1 MRRPIEFYALMCTG
15 CAVLLGGLIEGN
27 ASAELLL
34 LGGATLLV
42 LALMLVR
49 AIEVHQGQRRNDRRF
64 GDKEER

>member
-34 LGGATLLV
+34 LGGVILLI

-49 AIEVHQGQRRNDRRF
+49 AIEVH
-64 GDKEER
+64 

>member
-34 LGGATLLV
+34 LGGVILLV
-42 LALMLVR
+42 LAMMLVR
-49 AIEVHQGQRRNDRRF
+49 AIEVHQGQRRDDIT
-64 GDKEER
+64 GGE

>member
-34 LGGATLLV
+34 LGGAILLV

-49 AIEVHQGQRRNDRRF
+49 AIEVHQGQR
-64 GDKEER
+64 

>member
-27 ASAELLL
+27 ASAELLM
-34 LGGATLLV
+34 LGGVILMV

-49 AIEVHQGQRRNDRRF
+49 AIEVHQGQRRDDIT
-64 GDKEER
+64 GGE

>member
-34 LGGATLLV
+34 LGGVILLI

-49 AIEVHQGQRRNDRRF
+49 AIEVHQGQRRDDIT
-64 GDKEER
+64 GGE